1 MKAMDYILKDFSS
14 RITYDELGNV
24 YLEMAGLSWL
34 EDDFLMYMGISWH
47 QGDEYIFISKEECDK
62 YNEYEI
68 IVPDDLDYDG
78 NVRRPYYRMRG
89 KPVTKEQAF
98 ELIRR
103 TDNFFA
109 GINEI
114 RYSGDFVS
122 AVNFS
127 NHLIHK
133 NHFPQGYG
141 WIHADGTVGTN
152 GITYKYPEMY
162 EFIGEWFE
170 KLRKFPYLDLV
181 IGITCWNELPNALWK
196 DLSNKAKCREME
208 LNDELFFSGVVLG
221 IYIHDKTLEILTPKK
236 AIRKYKEYAKR
247 YEKNKEVYIPEYY
260 QENGIVQVDLPYARR
275 CIEAYGL
282 DADEILKDLY
292 WHFEKK

>member
-1 MKAMDYILKDFSS
+1 MKAMDYILKDFSL
-14 RITYDELGNV
+14 RITYDELSNV
-24 YLEMAGLSWL
+24 YLETAGLSWF
-34 EDDFLMYMGISWH
+34 EDEFLMYMGISWH

-114 RYSGDFVS
+114 HYSGDFVS

-141 WIHADGTVGTN
+141 
-152 GITYKYPEMY
+152 
-162 EFIGEWFE
+162 
-170 KLRKFPYLDLV
+170 
-181 IGITCWNELPNALWK
+181 
-196 DLSNKAKCREME
+196 
-208 LNDELFFSGVVLG
+208 
-221 IYIHDKTLEILTPKK
+221 
-236 AIRKYKEYAKR
+236 
-247 YEKNKEVYIPEYY
+247 
-260 QENGIVQVDLPYARR
+260 
-275 CIEAYGL
+275 
-282 DADEILKDLY
+282 
-292 WHFEKK
+292 